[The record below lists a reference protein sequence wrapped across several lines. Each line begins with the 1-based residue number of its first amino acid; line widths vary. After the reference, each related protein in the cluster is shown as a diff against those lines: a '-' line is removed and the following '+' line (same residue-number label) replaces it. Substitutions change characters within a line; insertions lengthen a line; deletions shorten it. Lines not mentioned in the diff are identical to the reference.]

1 MNYLFAPESIIER
14 QSILEQLTVTLEPD
28 HGLEMYSDFDSF
40 SARLRLFNNPQ
51 IIIMLGVCK
60 SDIENLLSLS
70 ELIRDAAII
79 ILHSEDSE
87 ATIKLAI
94 RLRPKFI
101 GSLDTYVKE
110 IIPIV
115 KKLIQNQKARA
126 QKIFSVKEL
135 II

>member
-14 QSILEQLTVTLEPD
+14 QSILEQMTVTLEPD
-28 HGLEMYSDFDSF
+28 HRLEMFSDFDSF
-40 SARLRLFNNPQ
+40 SARLRLFSNPQ
-51 IIIMLGVCK
+51 IIIMLGVGR
-60 SDIENLLSLS
+60 SDIKNLLSLS

-126 QKIFSVKEL
+126 QKILSVKEL